1 MTFCRRTFRR
11 MTWRCSIPA
20 SSNLGIKIVTHAEVE
35 KAKPEE
41 PEPEEDRRF
50 DALDDPVRM
59 YMNQM
64 SRVPLLTRE
73 QEVEIF
79 KRIEEAE
86 LEMKGLV
93 YGLGFAAKEHCAIAE
108 KLLADP
114 PKERFDRIV
123 VDKKVATRE
132 GHLKDL
138 RGLVKKIRALDA
150 QADELYA
157 RLQKA
162 ASGGHRGRLLRECQ
176 KLDRNLQAIFPK
188 FFYKQKV
195 LEDMIAV
202 AGNVHEKFRASSRR
216 IQELEVQRK
225 SSQQQAAL
233 RAERGKLQRPR
244 TIRPPAA
251 GGVLRDLRSVAPR
264 CRPRPSGQNPHGRS
278 QPAPGGLHRQEIR
291 QSGPVLSRSDSGRQ
305 SRAAQRG
312 REIRISARLQVL
324 HLCGVVDSP
333 GIDPLDCRP
342 GPHHSHPG
350 AHDRDHDQA
359 LAGAEADQPGT
370 GARAHGGRPRR

>member
-1 MTFCRRTFRR
+1 MRVYETHVIRWALTVNGCVSPVKKSKLNNRAKNHGGGKDRTASGKPQRPRHAFIFGAKATGREESQPKKPCNNGVEAGGTDR
-11 MTWRCSIPA
+11 GKAVPA
-20 SSNLGIKIVTHAEVE
+20 GNGADAVAAGPFEVAELTEAIKALLEVAREQHYLTYDDINDLLPEGVSPNDLEALYTRLEHLGIKIVTHPEAE

-73 QEVEIF
+73 QEVEVF

-150 QADELYA
+150 QADELYTQ
-157 RLQKA
+157 LQKA
-162 ASGGHRGRLLRECQ
+162 AVRWPPRKALAPSAR
-176 KLDRNLQAIFPK
+176 
-188 FFYKQKV
+188 
-195 LEDMIAV
+195 
-202 AGNVHEKFRASSRR
+202 SSTE
-216 IQELEVQRK
+216 I
-225 SSQQQAAL
+225 S
-233 RAERGKLQRPR
+233 
-244 TIRPPAA
+244 RPPF
-251 GGVLRDLRSVAPR
+251 RSSFTSKR
-264 CRPRPSGQNPHGRS
+264 CWR
-278 QPAPGGLHRQEIR
+278 
-291 QSGPVLSRSDSGRQ
+291 
-305 SRAAQRG
+305 
-312 REIRISARLQVL
+312 
-324 HLCGVVDSP
+324 
-333 GIDPLDCRP
+333 
-342 GPHHSHPG
+342 
-350 AHDRDHDQA
+350 
-359 LAGAEADQPGT
+359 T
-370 GARAHGGRPRR
+370 